1 MDKIAFI
8 FPGQGSQF
16 VGMGKDIYEGYPE
29 ARDVFDEASIAL
41 GLDLKNL
48 CFQGPE
54 ENLTLTTYT
63 QPAILTTSLALWACI
78 NKPDF
83 VFLAGHSLGE
93 FTALVAGGAMTLETA
108 ASLVMER
115 GRYMQEA
122 VPEDVGGMAAVI
134 GLDKQDITEICE
146 IAWDEGRVW
155 AANYNCP
162 GQIVISGEKKGVQK
176 AAELAKERGAK
187 FSVMLPVSIPSHC
200 PLMEKAARR
209 FAERVNRIEMRDL
222 EVPVVSNCL
231 AVPMKGKEKIKEN
244 MIQQLT
250 SPVLWEDSVNF
261 MLQEGVTTFIEV
273 GPGKVL
279 SGLVKRINRESRIIN
294 ISDAAGVERF
304 KEALQ

>member
-63 QPAILTTSLALWACI
+63 QPAILTTSLALWSCI
-78 NKPDF
+78 RKPEF

-108 ASLVMER
+108 VSLVMER

-134 GLDKQDITEICE
+134 GLDKQGIIEICRM
-146 IAWDEGRVW
+146 ARDAGMVW
-155 AANYNCP
+155 PANYNCP
-162 GQIVISGEKKGVQK
+162 GQIVISGEKKGVQR

-200 PLMEKAARR
+200 PLMEEAARR
-209 FAERVNRIEMRDL
+209 FAERVNFSEIKDL
-222 EVPVVSNCL
+222 DVPVVSNCG
-231 AVPMKGKEKIKEN
+231 AVPVKGKEEIKEN
-244 MIQQLT
+244 MVLQLT

-279 SGLVKRINRESRIIN
+279 SGLVKRISKESRIIN
-294 ISDAAGVERF
+294 ISDAVSVERF

>member
-78 NKPDF
+78 HKPEF

-108 ASLVMER
+108 VSLVMER

-134 GLDKQDITEICE
+134 GLDKQGIIEICRM
-146 IAWDEGRVW
+146 ARDAGRVW
-155 AANYNCP
+155 PANYNCP

-200 PLMEKAARR
+200 PLMEETARR
-209 FAERVNRIEMRDL
+209 FAERVNCTEIKDL
-222 EVPVVSNCL
+222 DVPVVSNCG
-231 AVPMKGKEKIKEN
+231 AVPVKGKEEIKEN

-279 SGLVKRINRESRIIN
+279 SGLVKRINKESRIIN
-294 ISDAAGVERF
+294 ISDAVSVERF

>member
-63 QPAILTTSLALWACI
+63 QPAILTTSFALWACI
-78 NKPDF
+78 NKPDS

-93 FTALVAGGAMTLETA
+93 FTALVAGGAMTLKTA
-108 ASLVMER
+108 VSLVMER

-134 GLDKQDITEICE
+134 GLDKQDITEICK
-146 IAWDEGRVW
+146 IAWDAGRVW

-222 EVPVVSNCL
+222 EVPVVSNCR

-244 MIQQLT
+244 MISQLT
-250 SPVLWEDSVNF
+250 SPVRWEDSIRF

-279 SGLVKRINRESRIIN
+279 SGLVKRINRESRIVN